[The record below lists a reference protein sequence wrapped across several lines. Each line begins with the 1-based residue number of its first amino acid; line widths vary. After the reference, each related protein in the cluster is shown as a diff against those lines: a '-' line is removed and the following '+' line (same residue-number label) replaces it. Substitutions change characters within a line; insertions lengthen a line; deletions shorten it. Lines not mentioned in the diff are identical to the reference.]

1 MWIGIQRNTNPAM
14 SIGRREIV
22 PIGPGVAADYPN
34 RTGSPPLNPPKRIVR
49 ALRRFNSKL

>member
-22 PIGPGVAADYPN
+22 PIGPGVAADHPN
-34 RTGSPPLNPPKRIVR
+34 RTGSPPLNPPKRIFR